1 MSTRIS
7 YTKPSI
13 GKLEEEFVADAVRK
27 GWGQKCYDYI
37 HKFEEEFKKHLGVRY
52 AISTS
57 SCTGALHMGLD
68 ALGVGEGDE
77 VILADTNWIAT
88 VAPLTY
94 LTATPVFVDILER
107 QLVYHPNVL
116 QSITKQTKAI
126 IVTHL
131 YGNLCDMQQ
140 LVEIGDSYNIPV
152 IEDAAEALG
161 SVYRSKRAGSM
172 GKFGVFFFSWE

>member
-1 MSTRIS
+1 ME
-7 YTKPSI
+7 
-13 GKLEEEFVADAVRK
+13 KLEEEFVADAVRN
-27 GWGQKCYDYI
+27 GWGQKCCDYI

-94 LTATPVFVDILER
+94 LTATPVFVDILSDSWCID
-107 QLVYHPNVL
+107 PNKVL

-131 YGNLCDMQQ
+131 YGNLCNMQQ

-172 GKFGVFFFSWE
+172 GKFGVFSFMEVKH